1 MGYLVGAL
9 GWLGRLVD
17 FLGGAGPVVFG
28 IVLLVAAPFLDRLIV
43 RRKRLGFRVL
53 YNSKIGIGPERLHDG
68 ADPSDSGPRQLRQ
81 VVRLLDRMSVVVI
94 RIRNS
99 GSYDI
104 EPDDFQKPLSFTFGG
119 RVVWNARISEAST
132 PELREELR
140 NSLRF
145 FAAGDTRT
153 GRDNLL
159 TVRGRLTERMN
170 RLLRAPSGQDA
181 GEPRWYGVWLDGIS
195 LGRGQ
200 MAKLVVVLREPVE
213 SRADEVT
220 KSLRHGGRLK
230 ETGLIKDEGER
241 RRVTLPRVTG
251 ALAVVLTVVLVLS
264 QIAQQPR
271 QPETAVACASGELR
285 VEGSSAF
292 MPTMA
297 AIAEAYK
304 RDCPDARITT
314 NPNGSIEGLRDLAA
328 PATVALS
335 DGMGEFRGQSPYA
348 QKIAVVVFQV
358 VVNTGVGLTT
368 LSAEDLRKIYRGD
381 WTDWNQVPAWRQA
394 TGGRGSLPISIVG
407 RGGESGTRRTFERY
421 VLGGLSEPPLT
432 SDDCKTRR
440 SAKAGVI
447 RCERDENVKVVQ
459 EIKNTPGAIGYAD
472 VSVLRRIRQESGGDT
487 VVQGLSLD
495 GQNFDPSNPDGYP
508 FWTVEY
514 LYSRETPEPG
524 SLKHGFLKYVREN
537 AVAGVQVGNAGFF
550 PCTAQLCDAR

>member
-1 MGYLVGAL
+1 MGYLVDA
-9 GWLGRLVD
+9 LGRLVD

-132 PELREELR
+132 PDLREELR

-159 TVRGRLTERMN
+159 AVRGRLTERMS

-181 GEPRWYGVWLDGIS
+181 GEPRWYGVWLDGMS

-213 SRADEVT
+213 SRSDEVT

-251 ALAVVLTVVLVLS
+251 ALAGVLTVVLVLS

-271 QPETAVACASGELR
+271 QPETVVACASGELR
-285 VEGSSAF
+285 IEGSSAF

-297 AIAEAYK
+297 AIAAAYK
-304 RDCPDARITT
+304 RDCPGARITT
-314 NPNGSIEGLRDLAA
+314 VPNGSIEALRRLDGPDGL
-328 PATVALS
+328 VALA
-335 DGMGEFRGQSPYA
+335 DGMGEFRGRTPYT

-358 VVNTGVGLTT
+358 VVNIGVGLTT
-368 LSAEDLRKIYRGD
+368 LSVEDLRKIYKGD

-394 TGGRGSLPISIVG
+394 NGGRASLPISIVG

-421 VLGGLSEPPLT
+421 VLGGRSEPPLT
-432 SDDCKTRR
+432 SDDCKNRR
-440 SAKAGVI
+440 SAKTGVI

-472 VSVLRRIRQESGGDT
+472 VSVLRTLRQESGGDT

-495 GQNFDPSNPDGYP
+495 GQNFDPSDPAGYP

-524 SLKHGFLKYVREN
+524 SLKHGFLKFVGEN
-537 AVAGVQVGNAGFF
+537 ALAGTRVGAAGFF
-550 PCTAQLCDAR
+550 PCTARLCDAR